1 MAWPYQEISAAEPKV
16 ADTVTSFSNEE
27 STCRNLGLDSV
38 SKPEAVKSDG
48 GQHLEKKP
56 SGDSLSV
63 QGKGAIST
71 NAQAST

>member
-38 SKPEAVKSDG
+38 SKPEAVKNDG
-48 GQHLEKKP
+48 CQHLEKKP
-56 SGDSLSV
+56 
-63 QGKGAIST
+63 
-71 NAQAST
+71 